1 MGCGCIDCT
10 NIRIP
15 VGPAGATG
23 ATGAAGSNGSNGTT
37 VLHNDISDDPTIGIG
52 PKILK
57 TYTLPLNTLTTDG
70 SFLEIRA
77 RFRTTYPTLNTSTK
91 TVSLN
96 FNGTQIIVYL
106 FSVINVA
113 DVELVAII
121 ERASSGTA
129 AKIKVSMES
138 HNLLNKVYDDYSYA
152 YNSSTGLDFSQ
163 TAYPITARGNSDQAG
178 DIICEY
184 LTVLKYTK

>member
-37 VLHNDISDDPTIGIG
+37 VLHNDISDNPTIGMG
-52 PKILK
+52 PEILK
-57 TYTLPLNTLTTDG
+57 TYPLPLNTLTTDG
-70 SFLEIRA
+70 SFLEVRS
-77 RFRTTYPTLNTSTK
+77 RFRTAFPTLNSSAK
-91 TVSLN
+91 TVSIA
-96 FNGTQIIVYL
+96 FNGSATVDYL
-106 FSVINVA
+106 FSAMTVT
-113 DVELVAII
+113 DVEIVTII

-129 AKIKVSMES
+129 AKIKVSIES
-138 HNLLNKVYDDYSYA
+138 HNFLNEIADSFTFAYD
-152 YNSSTGLDFSQ
+152 NTGVLDFTT

>member
-1 MGCGCIDCT
+1 MCGCIDCT
-10 NIRIP
+10 NIKIP

-37 VLHNDISDDPTIGIG
+37 VLHNDISDNATIGTG
-52 PKILK
+52 LEILK

-70 SFLEIRA
+70 SFLEVRT
-77 RFRTTYPTLNTSTK
+77 RFRTTYPTLNTSAK

-106 FSVINVA
+106 FSVINVG
-113 DVELVAII
+113 DVELVATI
-121 ERASSGTA
+121 ERNSNTT

-152 YNSSTGLDFSQ
+152 YNNSGGLNFTT
-163 TAYPITARGNSDQAG
+163 TAYAITARANSDVIG
-178 DIICEY
+178 DITCEY

>member
-10 NIRIP
+10 NIKVP
-15 VGPAGATG
+15 VGPAGPTG
-23 ATGAAGSNGSNGTT
+23 ATGAAGSNGTNGTT
-37 VLHNDISDDPTIGIG
+37 VLHNDISDNPTKGMG
-52 PKILK
+52 PEILK
-57 TYTLPLNTLTTDG
+57 TYPLPLNTLTTDG
-70 SFLEIRA
+70 SYIEVRS

-106 FSVINVA
+106 FSTLTVT
-113 DVELVAII
+113 DVELYAIV
-121 ERASSGTA
+121 ERSSNTS
-129 AKIKVSMES
+129 AKIKVFMES
-138 HNLLNKVYDDYSYA
+138 YDRINKTYDSYSYA
-152 YNSSTGLDFSQ
+152 YNSSGGLDFTT

-178 DIICEY
+178 DITCEY